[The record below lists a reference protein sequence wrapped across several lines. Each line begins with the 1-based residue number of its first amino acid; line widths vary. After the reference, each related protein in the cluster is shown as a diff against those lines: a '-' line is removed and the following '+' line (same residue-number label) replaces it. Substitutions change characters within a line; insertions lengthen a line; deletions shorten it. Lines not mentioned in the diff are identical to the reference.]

1 MLGLVSSSSHIA
13 GYIECDQHSLVIVL
27 VLVWITPWTLRDL
40 CLRSFVQK
48 GPECLVPDCIADLS
62 LASDRGQSRSSK
74 CGMVLLVIHSC
85 ASVLLANL
93 LYQEDLQTVAA
104 CSCCSVV
111 LVGLCGK

>member
-62 LASDRGQSRSSK
+62 LASDRGQSSK

-104 CSCCSVV
+104 VLVVLGV